1 MIAKEWKEM
10 ETERRV
16 QYVKKAEELKAEEQT
31 SEQEEQEEEEE
42 EPKKVEKK
50 QKKPARALSPYNI
63 FCKLDLGKVK
73 EANPGM

>member
-10 ETERRV
+10 DMERRV
-16 QYVKKAEELKAEEQT
+16 QYVKKADEMKAEEQT
-31 SEQEEQEEEEE
+31 SEQEEEEE
-42 EPKKVEKK
+42 EPKKAEKK
-50 QKKPARALSPYNI
+50 KKPARALTPYNI

>member
-10 ETERRV
+10 DMERRV
-16 QYVKKAEELKAEEQT
+16 HYVKKAEELKGEEQT

-42 EPKKVEKK
+42 SKKVEKK
-50 QKKPARALSPYNI
+50 KKKPARALSPYNI

-73 EANPGM
+73 EANPGMY